1 MFKIAVAAIVALV
14 VCSACLTKEELDCWY
29 DDMCLT
35 LHAAAKPPPPA
46 SAADLPGYR

>member
-1 MFKIAVAAIVALV
+1 MFKIAAAAIVTLV

-35 LHAAAKPPPPA
+35 AYAATMPPPPA
-46 SAADLPGYR
+46 SDTALHGSR